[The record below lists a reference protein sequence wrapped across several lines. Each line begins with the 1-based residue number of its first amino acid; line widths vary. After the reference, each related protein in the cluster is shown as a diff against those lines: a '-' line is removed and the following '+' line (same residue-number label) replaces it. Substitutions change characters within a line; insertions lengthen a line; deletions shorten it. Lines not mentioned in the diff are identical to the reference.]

1 MWKLNLSKIKKCSE
15 WKIMRACIGIGN
27 WNDQLRC
34 SALSTGIPGSQE
46 SGVSQGIDYW
56 EVFCLFSLS
65 QSTRW
70 QNCRRGVLLY
80 SFHQQIGSLEHI
92 RGLVRPFSSGTLEL
106 RRDSPPTRSC
116 LRRAPRRSEV
126 SVRKCYCANRDRLFF
141 PQTQGALVPNLEPTH
156 LCYGGFVS

>member
-46 SGVSQGIDYW
+46 SGVSQGIGYW

-92 RGLVRPFSSGTLEL
+92 RGLVRPFSSGIVEL
-106 RRDSPPTRSC
+106 RPSLLFRLRLSREGCIRNEIWPLKQGFPGQLLLVNVALLDFVIILAVPPIS
-116 LRRAPRRSEV
+116 
-126 SVRKCYCANRDRLFF
+126 KFF
-141 PQTQGALVPNLEPTH
+141 S
-156 LCYGGFVS
+156 F